1 MKTQQ
6 QELQLLWGCERSE
19 VSPFPHFLLVQ
30 VDKTPGS
37 KVPRMVHRAACLWPE
52 SAAKASVNSTYRMKL
67 AGEPLNFPSSSKV
80 LSK

>member
-6 QELQLLWGCERSE
+6 EELQLLWGCERSE

-37 KVPRMVHRAACLWPE
+37 KVPRGGAQGRLFV
-52 SAAKASVNSTYRMKL
+52 
-67 AGEPLNFPSSSKV
+67 AGECSESKR
-80 LSK
+80 